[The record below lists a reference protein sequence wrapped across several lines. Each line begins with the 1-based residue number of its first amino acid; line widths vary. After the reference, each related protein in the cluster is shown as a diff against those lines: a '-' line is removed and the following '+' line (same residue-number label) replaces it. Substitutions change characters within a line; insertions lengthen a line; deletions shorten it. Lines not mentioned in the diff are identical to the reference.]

1 MPDTFGFSVSATNR
15 PAREGE
21 KDGKD
26 YYFLSTEDMRQRIE
40 KGDFLEWEQVYEGRY
55 YGTLKSEP
63 DRIASEGKIAVFD
76 VDVKGGINI
85 KKMLKDDAFAIFI
98 MPPSV
103 EELRKRL
110 QGRNTETEEDLQKR
124 LSRAEMEIKLST
136 EFDKVVLNDDL
147 DTAVSQ
153 VEKAIRQQMKKWNF

>member
-1 MPDTFGFSVSATNR
+1 
-15 PAREGE
+15 
-21 KDGKD
+21 
-26 YYFLSTEDMRQRIE
+26 
-40 KGDFLEWEQVYEGRY
+40 
-55 YGTLKSEP
+55 
-63 DRIASEGKIAVFD
+63 
-76 VDVKGGINI
+76 
-85 KKMLKDDAFAIFI
+85 MLKDDAFAIFI

-153 VEKAIRQQMKKWNF
+153 VEEAIRQQMNKWNF